1 MKEKGRRK
9 AESEIHP
16 LKKSVMFIAWVPIA
30 TPAPPGAKYV
40 RGHMPLLAE
49 LVSYSNGELYGIRMA
64 LGASL
69 GDMRMS
75 ILMRTPNLAVIGMAW
90 D

>member
-1 MKEKGRRK
+1 MCEAICRSWR
-9 AESEIHP
+9 S
-16 LKKSVMFIAWVPIA
+16 W
-30 TPAPPGAKYV
+30 
-40 RGHMPLLAE
+40 
-49 LVSYSNGELYGIRMA
+49 VSYSNGELYGIRMA